1 MTAGYTL
8 AGAPSTLV
16 PFDPFNALDWSSI
29 LSRVKRLQMRIA
41 KAVQDFLLHT
51 GS

>member
-8 AGAPSTLV
+8 AGAPLTLA
-16 PFDPFNALDWSSI
+16 PFDPFNVLDWSSI
-29 LSRVKRLQMRIA
+29 RSRVKRLQMRIA
-41 KAVQDFLLHT
+41 KAVRDFLSHT